1 MVRKSKIREC
11 TVQGLAPRLVC
22 IMPFALL
29 LPQPPA
35 AQGKTPET
43 QSSQA
48 KGYSVPIID
57 LSGETH
63 HQIIVDKK
71 AGQEHPHEKIVF
83 TRFTLDW
90 LTGGKEKFDS

>member
-1 MVRKSKIREC
+1 M
-11 TVQGLAPRLVC
+11 QGLAPRLVC
-22 IMPFALL
+22 ILPFAVL

-48 KGYSVPIID
+48 KGYPVLVID

-63 HQIIVDKK
+63 SRIIVDKK
-71 AGQEHPHEKIVF
+71 AGQEHPYEKIVF
-83 TRFTLDW
+83 A
-90 LTGGKEKFDS
+90 

>member
-1 MVRKSKIREC
+1 MVRKSRIREC

-35 AQGKTPET
+35 AQGKTRKT

-63 HQIIVDKK
+63 RRIIVDKE
-71 AGQEHPHEKIVF
+71 AGQDHPYGKIVF
-83 TRFTLDW
+83 ARFTLDW

>member
-1 MVRKSKIREC
+1 
-11 TVQGLAPRLVC
+11 VQGLAPRLVC

-29 LPQPPA
+29 LPQPPV

-48 KGYSVPIID
+48 KGCSVPVTD

-63 HQIIVDKK
+63 SRIIVDKE
-71 AGQEHPHEKIVF
+71 AGQEHPYEKIVF
-83 TRFTLDW
+83 ARFALDW